1 MHMGLIAWV
10 LPRFVMV
17 FGVWPVTE
25 AIIDSPRS
33 MPLGKLPGGRH
44 LEL

>member
-1 MHMGLIAWV
+1 MGLIAWV
-10 LPRFVMV
+10 FPRFVMV
-17 FGVWPVTE
+17 FGLWPVAE

-33 MPLGKLPGGRH
+33 MPLGKLPVERH